1 MPREFGVA
9 KYNVTLIICLSTK
22 VTIKAWISV
31 IFTMSFMNIPSLPKI
46 ELHLHL
52 DCSLSFEVVKK
63 LRPGITKEEYKREF
77 IAPKNC
83 ASLEEY
89 LKCAQAPIAI
99 MQTKEQLKAVTLD
112 LFQQLKADNVIYAEI
127 RFAPLQHLEQGLSA
141 EQVVRI
147 VDEATT
153 QGIKETGIESRIIL
167 CTLRHFSEKESMET
181 IKLVEQFKNTNV
193 VGFDIAA
200 DETLP
205 IDNHIK
211 AFEYAREHNIPC
223 TAHAGEAR
231 GPESVR
237 EVLGNF
243 HPARIGHG
251 VRSIEDQKLLNHLK
265 EKNIHLEVC
274 PTSNVQTGIYDSVEE
289 HQINDIYKNGN
300 SLSVNTDGRAIS
312 NVSLNEEYQKLN
324 RYFDWQTEHF
334 MRVNEYAIDAA
345 FCGEKTK
352 EKLRKKI
359 LDVDS

>member
-1 MPREFGVA
+1 
-9 KYNVTLIICLSTK
+9 
-22 VTIKAWISV
+22 
-31 IFTMSFMNIPSLPKI
+31 MNINTFPKI

-52 DCSLSFEVVKK
+52 DCSLSYEVVQK
-63 LRPGITKEEYKREF
+63 LRPGITRKEYDRDF
-77 IAPKNC
+77 IAPANC

-99 MQTKEQLKAVTLD
+99 MQTKEQLEAVTLD

-127 RFAPLQHLEQGLSA
+127 RFAPLQHLEKGLSA
-141 EQVVRI
+141 KEVVQI
-147 VDEATT
+147 VDEVTNV
-153 QGIKETGIESRIIL
+153 GIKETGIEVRIIL
-167 CTLRHFSEKESMET
+167 CTLRHFSEEHSMET
-181 IKLVEQFKNTNV
+181 VRLVEQFKGTNV

-211 AFEYAREHNIPC
+211 AFEYAREHDIPC
-223 TAHAGEAR
+223 TAHAGEAC

-243 HPARIGHG
+243 HPSRIGHG
-251 VRSIEDQKLLNHLK
+251 VRSIEDWELLDHLK

-274 PTSNVQTGIYDSVEE
+274 PTSNIQTGIYDSVAD

-324 RYFDWQTEHF
+324 QDFDWQIEHF
-334 MRVNEYAIDAA
+334 IRVNEYALEAA
-345 FCGEKTK
+345 FCDETTK
-352 EKLRKKI
+352 EKLRKRLIEGFKNT
-359 LDVDS
+359 

>member
-1 MPREFGVA
+1 
-9 KYNVTLIICLSTK
+9 
-22 VTIKAWISV
+22 
-31 IFTMSFMNIPSLPKI
+31 MNIKSLPKI

-63 LRPGITKEEYKREF
+63 LRPGISREDYDRDF
-77 IAPKNC
+77 IAPANC

-99 MQTKEQLKAVTLD
+99 MQTKEQLEAVTQD
-112 LFQQLKADNVIYAEI
+112 LFKQLKADNVIYAEI

-141 EQVVRI
+141 EQVVQI
-147 VDEATT
+147 VNNAAKK
-153 QGIKETGIESRIIL
+153 GIKETAIEAGIIL
-167 CTLRHFSEKESMET
+167 CTLRHFTEEQSMET
-181 IKLVEQFKNTNV
+181 VKLVNQFKGTQV

-200 DETLP
+200 DETIP

-211 AFEYAREHNIPC
+211 AFEYARKHGIPC

-231 GPESVR
+231 GPDSVR

-251 VRSIEDQKLLNHLK
+251 VRSIEDPELLNHLK
-265 EKNIHLEVC
+265 EKDIHLEVC
-274 PTSNVQTGIYDSVEE
+274 PTSNVQTGIYKSIGE

-324 RYFDWQTEHF
+324 HHFDWQIEQF
-334 MRVNEYAIDAA
+334 IKVNEYAIDAA
-345 FCGEKTK
+345 FCDEETK
-352 EKLRKKI
+352 DRIRIRL
-359 LDVDS
+359 LDGFL